1 VALAHI
7 EGRYES
13 SFFKGMKDSLVNVSF
28 MLVILAGG
36 IQAGVTNG
44 FSSSSSNSIRPQ
56 LRPA

>member
-44 FSSSSSNSIRPQ
+44 FSSSSSN
-56 LRPA
+56 